1 MGTGLSWAFWSIF
14 LYLICSIGYIIID
27 ILDYLLVISNST
39 LYILYIVFA
48 SVLVAEA
55 ILYTIDW
62 AQYVFCQSKSTS
74 IYKYKLK
81 FFASIFHII
90 GSIAY
95 LLGGIFGNSTVQNQQ
110 NLLTAPQLYVYN
122 IVGTAALL
130 IEAILTQLGWMFH
143 PPDITKTCQCPFG
156 VALWAHVL
164 NVVGGLIYLAA
175 SILPLIITAAN
186 STLSTT
192 TIYLN
197 YVRPVEIAGDGVYL
211 IDSMLYMLL
220 WIREWKHRNKVNND
234 EPIEPESRGPIFLK

>member
-1 MGTGLSWAFWSIF
+1 MSLAWAFWSIF

-27 ILDYLLVISNST
+27 ILNYTLVISNST
-39 LYILYIVFA
+39 LYILYIVLA
-48 SVLVAEA
+48 SVLVVEA
-55 ILYTIDW
+55 IFYTIDW
-62 AQYVFCQSKSTS
+62 LQYVFCQSKSTS

-110 NLLTAPQLYVYN
+110 NLLTTPQLYIYN
-122 IVGTAALL
+122 IIGMVALV
-130 IEAILTQLGWMFH
+130 IEAILSNIDWMVH
-143 PPDITKTCQCPFG
+143 PPDIRKTCQCTCG

-164 NVVGGLIYLAA
+164 NIVAGVIYLAA
-175 SILPLIITAAN
+175 SILPLIMTAAN

-197 YVRPVEIAGDGVYL
+197 YVRPVEIAGDSVYL
-211 IDSMLYMLL
+211 IDSMLYMVL
-220 WIREWKHRNKVNND
+220 WIKEWKRRNSVNND
-234 EPIEPESRGPIFLK
+234 EPVEPESRGPIFHR